1 MSHRLIAISAAAACT
16 ALALSTVVHASGQTQ
31 ITDEFC
37 NTVQK
42 SIMSNT
48 VDATTAIHPDWDAFL
63 ESKASVD
70 PLRNEQFVT
79 LGPDGD
85 PRMISCKFKAAD
97 HIREVYGED
106 AAAEEPRSCEAI
118 NRENVAAVLASLTP
132 EEQARRTVSDAQIVF
147 EEDETVIMGVKWV
160 APFDYVWNGDN
171 GALHIKS
178 KRLQVDWTN
187 LLFRMAPEAF
197 RGALYCHLLAPEY
210 AKALVLGEADVP
222 PPVPE

>member
-1 MSHRLIAISAAAACT
+1 MTFRTTLASALTACAILSLPYAVSAA
-16 ALALSTVVHASGQTQ
+16 GQTE

-48 VDATTAIHPDWDAFL
+48 VEADTAIHPDWDAFL

-70 PLRNEQFVT
+70 PLRNEQFT
-79 LGPDGD
+79 TFGPDGD
-85 PRMISCKFKAAD
+85 PRMISCKFKSAD

-118 NRENVAAVLASLTP
+118 NRENVQAVLASLTP
-132 EEQARRTVSDAQIVF
+132 EEQARLAVNNDQIVF
-147 EEDETVIMGVKWV
+147 EEDETVFMGVKWV
-160 APFDYVWNGDN
+160 APFNYVWTGEE

-197 RGALYCHLLAPEY
+197 RGALYCHLIAPEY
-210 AKALVLGEADVP
+210 VKALVLGEADVP
-222 PPVPE
+222 PPVEE

>member
-1 MSHRLIAISAAAACT
+1 MAQEKST
-16 ALALSTVVHASGQTQ
+16 ASSY
-31 ITDEFC
+31 C
-37 NTVQK
+37 
-42 SIMSNT
+42 
-48 VDATTAIHPDWDAFL
+48 VDCIH
-63 ESKASVD
+63 
-70 PLRNEQFVT
+70 
-79 LGPDGD
+79 
-85 PRMISCKFKAAD
+85 
-97 HIREVYGED
+97 
-106 AAAEEPRSCEAI
+106 
-118 NRENVAAVLASLTP
+118 
-132 EEQARRTVSDAQIVF
+132 AQIVF